1 MNETTKNLATV
12 AVFGATGHTGRFVVA
27 ELLRR
32 EMKPIAIARNP
43 EALAAADFPET
54 VDRRPA
60 TVDDGDSLDR
70 ALHGAQTVINCA
82 GPFVDTAEAV
92 AAAMRAKIHYLDVC
106 AEQLAAN
113 GTLEKFDEPARKAG
127 VVVVP
132 SVAFYGGLPDL
143 MATAALGQWDSAD
156 SIEIMIG
163 LDSWHPTAGTRITI
177 GRIGTPKVFTGGR
190 LIPVPPSP
198 ARAKWDFGSQI
209 GNQTLV
215 EVPFSEMALIPR
227 HVKTPEV
234 RTYLNSVAV
243 SDVQNAATP
252 KPKPADETGRS
263 QQRFV
268 IEVEVR
274 RGSGLRRATMRGRDI
289 YAITAPLVCEAVERL
304 LKGKVA
310 AAGAYAPGEIFDAK
324 HFLADIDPEHSSFE
338 VTESSISSR
347 EEQEGKAS

>member
-1 MNETTKNLATV
+1 
-12 AVFGATGHTGRFVVA
+12 
-27 ELLRR
+27 
-32 EMKPIAIARNP
+32 
-43 EALAAADFPET
+43 
-54 VDRRPA
+54 
-60 TVDDGDSLDR
+60 
-70 ALHGAQTVINCA
+70 
-82 GPFVDTAEAV
+82 
-92 AAAMRAKIHYLDVC
+92 
-106 AEQLAAN
+106 
-113 GTLEKFDEPARKAG
+113 
-127 VVVVP
+127 
-132 SVAFYGGLPDL
+132 
-143 MATAALGQWDSAD
+143 
-156 SIEIMIG
+156 
-163 LDSWHPTAGTRITI
+163 
-177 GRIGTPKVFTGGR
+177 
-190 LIPVPPSP
+190 
-198 ARAKWDFGSQI
+198 
-209 GNQTLV
+209 V